1 MKLMIL
7 NVNNLT
13 DARYY
18 AARGADYLAFKFPN
32 AMDEAPA
39 FLKKVESILEWVE
52 GVKILLHCNES
63 NYKLIETLEF
73 PFNIEGYIVPNTA
86 QLTKNIFGTEKKL
99 IIEIVFNRCP
109 TIETFNK
116 TLAETKGNF
125 PVLLTW
131 ESNVKAFDTLC
142 SEILS
147 STDWK
152 KTFDNADRDIF
163 LQLPIAAENS
173 LSLLKYFTFQGIIL
187 SASEETIVGEK
198 NYDAEDDLLDA
209 LEVM

>member
-32 AMDEAPA
+32 AIYEAPA

-73 PFNIEGYIVPNTA
+73 PFNIEGYIVPDTA

-116 TLAETKGNF
+116 TLAETKVNF
-125 PVLLTW
+125 Q
-131 ESNVKAFDTLC
+131 C
-142 SEILS
+142 Y
-147 STDWK
+147 
-152 KTFDNADRDIF
+152 
-163 LQLPIAAENS
+163 S
-173 LSLLKYFTFQGIIL
+173 LGKVT
-187 SASEETIVGEK
+187 
-198 NYDAEDDLLDA
+198 
-209 LEVM
+209 

>member
-32 AMDEAPA
+32 AIDEAPA

-52 GVKILLHCNES
+52 GVKILLHCNGS

-131 ESNVKAFDTLC
+131 ESNVKAFDALC

-147 STDWK
+147 NTLWN
-152 KTFDNADRDIF
+152 TAFENAQREIY
-163 LQLPIAAENS
+163 LQIPAHSVNTI
-173 LSLLKYFTFQGIIL
+173 SLLKFFAFKGVVM
-187 SASEETIVGEK
+187 SAGEEITIGEK
-198 NYDAEDDLLDA
+198 NYDTEDDFLDA
-209 LEVM
+209 LENI